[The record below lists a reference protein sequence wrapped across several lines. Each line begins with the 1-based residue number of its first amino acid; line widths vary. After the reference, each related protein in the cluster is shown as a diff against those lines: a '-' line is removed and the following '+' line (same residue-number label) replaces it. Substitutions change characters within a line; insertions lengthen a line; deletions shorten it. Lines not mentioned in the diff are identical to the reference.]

1 MSRYLRRASSLNPI
15 SPSARGQE
23 RSGPVV
29 IWQLCDGKAGHLSQS
44 TGLINALL
52 DYSQAEER
60 QVQAHQAQAPSA
72 GVLLRAWWTRRPGW
86 MEGRPAPRVA
96 IGAGRATHLPLL
108 ALGRRGAKTVV
119 LMRPSLP
126 LSWFDFCL
134 IPAHDAPPARD
145 NVITTEGALNPM
157 RPGQAQETTRG
168 LILLGGPSRHYYF
181 DADAVLSRLK
191 EILAKTPQLHWSL
204 SASPRTPPALSRAL
218 GALASSRL
226 AVRPWAGPDP
236 GWLAAA
242 LRRSA
247 WVWVTEDSI
256 SMIYEALTAG
266 CRVGLLPLRRKGS
279 SRLHRAVDKLLREGR
294 VRSFSDWSGGRELP
308 APDRSLDEAA
318 RCARLLLDKG
328 LLAPSPCR

>member
-1 MSRYLRRASSLNPI
+1 MRRDSSLNPI
-15 SPSARGQE
+15 SPSASGQD
-23 RSGPVV
+23 RAGPVV

-52 DYSQAEER
+52 DHSQAEER
-60 QVQAHQAQAPSA
+60 QVQTHRVQAPA
-72 GVLLRAWWTRRPGW
+72 PGVLLRAELTRRRGW

-108 ALGRRGAKTVV
+108 ALRRRGVKTVV

-134 IPAHDAPPARD
+134 VPAHDVPPARD

-157 RPGQAQETTRG
+157 RPGQAHEAKQG

-181 DADAVLSRLK
+181 DADAILSCLR

-204 SASPRTPPALSRAL
+204 STSPRTPPALSRGL
-218 GALASSRL
+218 GALVSGSV

-236 GWLAAA
+236 DWLAAA
-242 LRRSA
+242 LNRSA

-266 CRVGLLPLRRKGS
+266 CRVGLLPLRRKGA
-279 SRLHRAVDKLLREGR
+279 SRLHSAVDKLLREDR

-308 APDRSLDEAA
+308 SPDRSLDEAA
-318 RCARLLLDKG
+318 RCARLLLDQG
-328 LLAPSPCR
+328 LLAPSSCR

>member
-1 MSRYLRRASSLNPI
+1 MSRYLRRDSSLNSI
-15 SPSARGQE
+15 SPSASGQDP
-23 RSGPVV
+23 SGPVV
-29 IWQLCDGKAGHLSQS
+29 IWQLCDDKAGHLSQS

-60 QVQAHQAQAPSA
+60 QVQAHQVRAPA
-72 GVLLRAWWTRRPGW
+72 PGVLLRAELTRRHGW
-86 MEGRPAPRVA
+86 MEGHPAPRVA

-108 ALGRRGAKTVV
+108 ALGRRGVKTVV

-134 IPAHDAPPARD
+134 VPAHDAPPARD

-157 RPGQAQETTRG
+157 RPGQAHEAKRG
-168 LILLGGPSRHYYF
+168 LILLGGPSRHYHF
-181 DADAVLSRLK
+181 DAAAVLSCLR

-204 SASPRTPPALSRAL
+204 SASPRTPPALSRGL
-218 GALASSRL
+218 GALVSGSV

-236 GWLAAA
+236 DWLAAA
-242 LRRSA
+242 LNRSA

-266 CRVGLLPLRRKGS
+266 CRVGLLPLRRKGP

-294 VRSFSDWSGGRELP
+294 VRAFSDWSGGSELP

-318 RCARLLLDKG
+318 RCARLLLDQG
-328 LLAPSPCR
+328 LLAPPPCR

>member
-1 MSRYLRRASSLNPI
+1 MRRDSSLNPI
-15 SPSARGQE
+15 SPRASGQDH
-23 RSGPVV
+23 SGPVV

-52 DYSQAEER
+52 DHSQAEER
-60 QVQAHQAQAPSA
+60 QVQTHRVQAPA
-72 GVLLRAWWTRRPGW
+72 PGVLLRAELTRRRGW
-86 MEGRPAPRVA
+86 MEGHPAPRVA

-108 ALGRRGAKTVV
+108 ALRRRGVKTVV

-134 IPAHDAPPARD
+134 VPAHDSPPARD

-157 RPGQAQETTRG
+157 RPGQAHEAKQG

-181 DADAVLSRLK
+181 DADAVLSRLRG
-191 EILAKTPQLHWSL
+191 ILAKTPQLHWSL
-204 SASPRTPPALSRAL
+204 SASPRTPPALSRGL
-218 GALASSRL
+218 GALVSGSV

-236 GWLAAA
+236 DWLAAA
-242 LRRSA
+242 LNRSA

-266 CRVGLLPLRRKGS
+266 CRVGLLPLRRKGP
-279 SRLHRAVDKLLREGR
+279 SRLHRAVDKLLREDR

-318 RCARLLLDKG
+318 RCARLLLDQG

>member
-1 MSRYLRRASSLNPI
+1 MSRYLRRDSSLDPI
-15 SPSARGQE
+15 SPSASGQV

-60 QVQAHQAQAPSA
+60 QVQAHRVRAPA
-72 GVLLRAWWTRRPGW
+72 PGVLLRAELTRRHGW
-86 MEGRPAPRVA
+86 MEGRPVPRVA

-134 IPAHDAPPARD
+134 VPAHDAPPARD

-157 RPGQAQETTRG
+157 RPGQAHEAKQG

-181 DADAVLSRLK
+181 DADAVLSCLR

-204 SASPRTPPALSRAL
+204 SSSPRTPPALSRGLDAL
-218 GALASSRL
+218 VSGSV

-236 GWLAAA
+236 DWLAAA
-242 LRRSA
+242 LNRSA

-266 CRVGLLPLRRKGS
+266 CRVGLLPLRRKGP

-294 VRSFSDWSGGRELP
+294 VRSFSDWSGGSELP
-308 APDRSLDEAA
+308 APDRSLNEAA
-318 RCARLLLDKG
+318 RCARLLLDQG
-328 LLAPSPCR
+328 LLAPPPCR

>member
-1 MSRYLRRASSLNPI
+1 MRRDSSLNPI
-15 SPSARGQE
+15 SPSASGQD

-60 QVQAHQAQAPSA
+60 QVQTHRVQAPA
-72 GVLLRAWWTRRPGW
+72 PGVLLRAWLTRRRGW

-96 IGAGRATHLPLL
+96 VGAGRATHLPLL
-108 ALGRRGAKTVV
+108 ALGRRGVKTVV

-134 IPAHDAPPARD
+134 VPAHDAPPARD

-157 RPGQAQETTRG
+157 RPGQAHEAKQG

-181 DADAVLSRLK
+181 DADAILSCLR

-204 SASPRTPPALSRAL
+204 SASPRTPPALSCGL
-218 GALASSRL
+218 GALVSGSV

-236 GWLAAA
+236 DWLAVA
-242 LRRSA
+242 LNRSA
-247 WVWVTEDSI
+247 WVWVTEDSV

-266 CRVGLLPLRRKGS
+266 CRVGLLPLRRKGA
-279 SRLHRAVDKLLREGR
+279 SRLHSAVDKLLREGR

-308 APDRSLDEAA
+308 APGRSLDEAA
-318 RCARLLLDKG
+318 RCARLLLDQG

>member
-1 MSRYLRRASSLNPI
+1 M
-15 SPSARGQE
+15 
-23 RSGPVV
+23 

-60 QVQAHQAQAPSA
+60 QVQAQRVRAPA
-72 GVLLRAWWTRRPGW
+72 PGVLLRAELTRRHGW
-86 MEGRPAPRVA
+86 MEGRPVPRVA

-134 IPAHDAPPARD
+134 VPAHDAPPARD
-145 NVITTEGALNPM
+145 NVIITEGALNPM
-157 RPGQAQETTRG
+157 RPGQDHEAKQG
-168 LILLGGPSRHYYF
+168 LILLGGPSRHYHF
-181 DADAVLSRLK
+181 DADAILSRLR

-204 SASPRTPPALSRAL
+204 SASPRTPPALSRGL
-218 GALASSRL
+218 GALVSGSV

-236 GWLAAA
+236 DWLAAA
-242 LRRSA
+242 LNRSA

-266 CRVGLLPLRRKGS
+266 CRVGLLPLRRKGP

-294 VRSFSDWSGGRELP
+294 VRAFSDWSGGSELP
-308 APDRSLDEAA
+308 APDRSLNEAA
-318 RCARLLLDKG
+318 RCARLLLDQG
-328 LLAPSPCR
+328 LLAPPPCR